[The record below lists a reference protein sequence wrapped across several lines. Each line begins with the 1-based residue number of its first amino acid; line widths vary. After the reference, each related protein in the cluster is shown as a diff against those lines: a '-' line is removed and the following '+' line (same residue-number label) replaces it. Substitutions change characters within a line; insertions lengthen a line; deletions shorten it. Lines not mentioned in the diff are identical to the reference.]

1 MATPTGSR
9 ADNARGWFARE
20 RRRKKQDQKDFDL
33 AGFEVAPF
41 RIIALAVNAGGGGY
55 NVGDEFLIAGGAFS
69 IQGRGYVV
77 AEVANVVTAIVIQV
91 AGAYTVTPGAGAAT
105 VAQTGGGDDLLT
117 VDVTLSTPFDFGAVA
132 AGGSSANVLTLPA
145 DIAIALEIN
154 AASLAG
160 DLGVLDVTAGVDYVS
175 AEAGVSGG
183 RVNIRHLFREPH
195 QVRITRAIG
204 APAGAVIV
212 YFRGP
217 KSQLIQVGAATFT

>member
-1 MATPTGSR
+1 MATPAGSR

-20 RRRKKQDQKDFDL
+20 RRRTKQNQKDFD
-33 AGFEVAPF
+33 
-41 RIIALAVNAGGGGY
+41 
-55 NVGDEFLIAGGAFS
+55 IAGH
-69 IQGRGYVV
+69 V
-77 AEVANVVTAIVIQV
+77 A
-91 AGAYTVTPGAGAAT
+91 
-105 VAQTGGGDDLLT
+105 
-117 VDVTLSTPFDFGAVA
+117 TPFVFGAVV

-145 DIAIALEIN
+145 DIEIALEIN
-154 AASLAG
+154 AVTVAG
-160 DLGVLDVTAGVDYVS
+160 DLGVLDVTDSLDYVS

-195 QVRITRAIG
+195 QIRITRAIG